1 MVSPIRPPSEAS
13 AFTATAGALR
23 GIQLYGNARN
33 AADRAAISRAT
44 NWLRGATPN
53 NTEDATFRLL
63 GLTWAGARGG
73 ERRAAIDTLLATQKP
88 DGGWAQLDYRAS
100 DAYAT
105 GQVLVALHEAGVSP
119 RSPAYQRGVRF
130 LLDTQL
136 ADGSWRVPTRTVPTQ
151 IYFESGFPHGEH
163 QFISAAG
170 THWATQALA
179 WSVAG
184 R

>member
-1 MVSPIRPPSEAS
+1 V
-13 AFTATAGALR
+13 FTATAVSLR
-23 GIQLYGNARN
+23 GIQLYGNSRS
-33 AADRAAISRAT
+33 AADRAAIAT
-44 NWLRGATPN
+44 ATAWLRKAKPE

-63 GLTWAGARGG
+63 GLNWAHAPAT
-73 ERRAAIDTLLATQKP
+73 ERRAAVDALLASQKS

-105 GQVLVALHEAGVSP
+105 GQVLVALHDAGVSAQ
-119 RSPAYQRGVRF
+119 SPAYQRGVRY

-136 ADGSWRVPTRTVPTQ
+136 ADGSWLVPTRTLPTQ
-151 IYFESGFPHGEH
+151 IYFESGFPHGVH

-170 THWATQALA
+170 TQWATQALA
-179 WSVAG
+179 WSVT